1 MVMKIGKLGRKK
13 SALARLEAQLKEGT
27 KTRIHTF
34 DEKTELSEKDIER
47 IKSEINTLKTRI

>member
-34 DEKTELSEKDIER
+34 DEKTPNYQK
-47 IKSEINTLKTRI
+47 KTLNVLKVKLTR